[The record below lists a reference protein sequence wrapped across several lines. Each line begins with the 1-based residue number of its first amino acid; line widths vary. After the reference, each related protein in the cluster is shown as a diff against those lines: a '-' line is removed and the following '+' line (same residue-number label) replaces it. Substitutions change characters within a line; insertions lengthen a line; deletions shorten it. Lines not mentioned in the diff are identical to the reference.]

1 MKKYLCAEYF
11 RYDRVKGKYIIFH
24 LTEAMKLRASGEV
37 PEPDF
42 FGEYGKK

>member
-1 MKKYLCAEYF
+1 MCQIFYNIT
-11 RYDRVKGKYIIFH
+11 VNTIIFL

>member
-1 MKKYLCAEYF
+1 MSLHLQNATLLEITCH
-11 RYDRVKGKYIIFH
+11 DSIISL